1 MTLQRP
7 GRSTQCFIPACWA
20 RYHFS
25 ASAPLRDKNSGELK
39 IHPGAEKI
47 LHVSASEEGWARAPA
62 WWSQGLH
69 NRGEEL
75 RTPGD
80 TKHSRSWLYS
90 SPRPLYNW
98 LFVNIS
104 TILITTINSFQHF
117 QSKRVK
123 HSEEFIAW
131 LIVRKYLSYSSSSSF
146 LKRSNIMW
154 CGVTI
159 LLSWNIKLKV
169 MKMKVKSQVMMIMI
183 QWKSVMMTNWPTSDC
198 LMTHGMTLR

>member
-1 MTLQRP
+1 MCRHLKRAGHGPRP
-7 GRSTQCFIPACWA
+7 DGVKDCITEERS
-20 RYHFS
+20 
-25 ASAPLRDKNSGELK
+25 
-39 IHPGAEKI
+39 
-47 LHVSASEEGWARAPA
+47 
-62 WWSQGLH
+62 
-69 NRGEEL
+69 

-146 LKRSNIMW
+146 LKRSDIMW

-169 MKMKVKSQVMMIMI
+169 MKMKVKSSVMMIMI